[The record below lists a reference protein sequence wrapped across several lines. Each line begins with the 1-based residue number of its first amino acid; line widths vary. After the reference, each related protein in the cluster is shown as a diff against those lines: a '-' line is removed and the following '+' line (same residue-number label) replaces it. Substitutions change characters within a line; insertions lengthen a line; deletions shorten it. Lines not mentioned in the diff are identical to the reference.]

1 MGFEHVHEEIGLF
14 LSLDQIIMI
23 YLCVCLALFGL
34 VWGSFV
40 DCAISRWAAG
50 EKMFTGRSRCM
61 ACGHT
66 LGVLDLIPVFSYLF
80 RRGRC
85 RYCGEKIPAE
95 CLLAELLGAAG
106 LVCVGLRFGPDAE
119 LGIWYFFYSGKPGL
133 LVTSFALAMWLIWW
147 ALLLVLSLTDAAKR
161 IIPNQL
167 LLALAANRVVWFFL
181 RKEDFSVLWEVLKA
195 CIVPV
200 VLLALVLLAEHF
212 MKRELMGGG
221 DIKLLFALTLYLTW
235 AQLLLSLL
243 AGCLAG
249 LVLAAL
255 TGKKRSAAVP
265 FGPFLAVGALA
276 AVCFGDPLLQWYF
289 SLF

>member
-1 MGFEHVHEEIGLF
+1 
-14 LSLDQIIMI
+14 
-23 YLCVCLALFGL
+23 
-34 VWGSFV
+34 
-40 DCAISRWAAG
+40 
-50 EKMFTGRSRCM
+50 M

-85 RYCGEKIPAE
+85 RWCGEKIPAE
-95 CLLAELLGAAG
+95 CLMAELLGAVG
-106 LVCVGLRFGPDAE
+106 FVLVGLRFGPDAE

-133 LVTSFALAMWLIWW
+133 LVTSFELVMWLVWW
-147 ALLLVLSLTDAAKR
+147 AVLLVLSLTDTAKR

-181 RKEDFSVLWEVLKA
+181 RKEEFSVVWDVLKA
-195 CIVPV
+195 CIVPS
-200 VLLALVLLAEHF
+200 VLLALILLAEHF

-221 DIKLLFALTLYLTW
+221 DVKLLFALALYLIW

-243 AGCLAG
+243 AGCLVG
-249 LVLAAL
+249 LALAVL
-255 TGKKRSAAVP
+255 TGKKRGTKVP
-265 FGPFLAVGALA
+265 FGPFLAVGALVT
-276 AVCFGDPLLQWYF
+276 VCFGDPILQWYF